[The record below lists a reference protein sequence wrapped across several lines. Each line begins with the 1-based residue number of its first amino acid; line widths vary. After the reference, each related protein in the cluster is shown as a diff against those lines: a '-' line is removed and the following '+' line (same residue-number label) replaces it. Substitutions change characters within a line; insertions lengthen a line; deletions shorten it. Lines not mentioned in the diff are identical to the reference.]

1 MKRHDPKAA
10 TIGGRILVTGGA
22 GYIGSHT
29 AKALARA
36 GFAPIVLDNLSEGHS
51 QAVQWGPLIVGDLG
65 DTDLVRTILAEERID
80 AVIHFAANAYVGE
93 SMTEPARYF
102 HNNVTHSLG
111 LLNAMLEAGVQHL
124 VFSSTCATY
133 GTPLCLPIDEDHPQ
147 APISPYGESKLF
159 VERVLRSYAR
169 AYDLRWVALRYF
181 NAAGADPEGEIGEV
195 HDPET
200 HLIPLAIDAAVG
212 RNSDLSIYGH
222 DYETPDGTAIRDF
235 IHVADLASGHVQ
247 ALKYLLA
254 GGPSLA
260 VNLGTGSGHSV
271 DEVVTMIE
279 ATSRLRVPVCYAERR
294 DGDPPALVADSRR
307 AQSMLGWRPRY
318 PDLRTIVETAW
329 QWHTKDERGIERR

>member
-1 MKRHDPKAA
+1 VKQPDAQVN
-10 TIGGRILVTGGA
+10 TLVGRILVTGGA

-36 GFAPIVLDNLSEGHS
+36 GFTPIVLDNLSEGHRG
-51 QAVQWGPLIVGDLG
+51 AVRWGPLIVGDLG
-65 DTDLVRTILAEERID
+65 DTDLVRTLLAEERID

-102 HNNVTHSLG
+102 HNNVTNSLG
-111 LLNAMLEAGVQHL
+111 LLDAMLEAGVQHI

-133 GTPLCLPIDEDHPQ
+133 GTPLRLPIDEDHPQ

-200 HLIPLAIDAAVG
+200 HLIPLAIDAAVD

-279 ATSRLRVPVCYAERR
+279 ATS
-294 DGDPPALVADSRR
+294 
-307 AQSMLGWRPRY
+307 
-318 PDLRTIVETAW
+318 
-329 QWHTKDERGIERR
+329 

>member
-1 MKRHDPKAA
+1 MTLSERHGKLA
-10 TIGGRILVTGGA
+10 GNRVLVTGGA

-36 GFAPIVLDNLSEGHS
+36 GFTPVVLDNLSEGHGA
-51 QAVQWGPLIVGDLG
+51 AVQWGPLIVGDVG
-65 DTDLVRTILAEERID
+65 DSGLVRAILEEERID
-80 AVIHFAANAYVGE
+80 AVIHFAASAYVGE
-93 SMTEPARYF
+93 SMIEPQRYF

-111 LLNAMLEAGVQHL
+111 LLEAMLETGVRNI
-124 VFSSTCATY
+124 VFSSICATY
-133 GTPLCLPIDEDHPQ
+133 GAPQHLPIDEDHPQ
-147 APISPYGESKLF
+147 APLSPYGESKLF
-159 VERVLRSYAR
+159 VERVLKWYGG
-169 AYDLRWVALRYF
+169 AYDIGWLALRYF

-271 DEVVTMIE
+271 DEVVTVIE
-279 ATSRLRVPVCYAERR
+279 VTSRLRVPVRYADRR
-294 DGDPPALVADSRR
+294 DGDPPALVADPRR

-329 QWHTKDERGIERR
+329 QWHTKDERGIEQR

>member
-1 MKRHDPKAA
+1 MKQPDAQVN
-10 TIGGRILVTGGA
+10 TLVGRILVTGGA

-36 GFAPIVLDNLSEGHS
+36 GFTPIVLDNLSEGHRG
-51 QAVQWGPLIVGDLG
+51 AVRWGPLIVGDLG
-65 DTDLVRTILAEERID
+65 DTDLVRTLLAEERID

-102 HNNVTHSLG
+102 HNNVTNSLG
-111 LLNAMLEAGVQHL
+111 LLDAMLEAGVQHI

-133 GTPLCLPIDEDHPQ
+133 GTPLRLPIDEDHPQ

-200 HLIPLAIDAAVG
+200 HLIPLAIDAAVD

-279 ATSRLRVPVCYAERR
+279 ATS
-294 DGDPPALVADSRR
+294 
-307 AQSMLGWRPRY
+307 
-318 PDLRTIVETAW
+318 
-329 QWHTKDERGIERR
+329 